1 MLLFPRLPSMVR
13 WMGFLAKKG
22 GILAPSDSSIKVPLS
37 VRELSEHSPSLME
50 TTVPRAAKSS
60 LNAIFRISDLCKVI
74 SVGAPPVSLKPK
86 SNKPKDPAFSEEA
99 AILLKLLDSIS
110 SLKLAY
116 VQLQQAHIPY
126 DPNKIN
132 SSDKLITSQL
142 ESLSKLENLYKEKL
156 IDKPKSQTSVSL
168 KIKEH
173 EKLLVVLQSIVQ
185 DKESEIERLRLAI
198 HKLERENS
206 ELNENVKKNP
216 SCGRRLNVVNRE
228 LTPNLFAEVV
238 SFASRS
244 LHDFTKP
251 LISLMQVS
259 GWDLDSAVRCMYTGT
274 VFHERSHKKYA
285 FEAYLSRVMLSGVQE
300 EFISIHHFDLV
311 MGILDPFEV
320 LISNPNSDFSIFCR
334 EKYLDAIPK
343 EMEDSFFGNLDHRAF
358 LMSGGHPRTPFY
370 KAFVKMAKWVWAL
383 KVMSLTFIPK
393 AEIFYVREMDWFN
406 NDFMESVVA
415 ELTPKREQMSKVG
428 FTVMPGFKIG
438 ENVIRCRVYLSK
450 S

>member
-1 MLLFPRLPSMVR
+1 
-13 WMGFLAKKG
+13 
-22 GILAPSDSSIKVPLS
+22 
-37 VRELSEHSPSLME
+37 ME
-50 TTVPRAAKSS
+50 TTAPRASKSS
-60 LNAIFRISDLCKVI
+60 FNAIFRISDLCKVI

-86 SNKPKDPAFSEEA
+86 PNNPKDPAFSEEE

-126 DPNKIN
+126 DPKKIKN
-132 SSDKLITSQL
+132 SDKLITSQL
-142 ESLSKLENLYKEKL
+142 ESLSKLENLYNEKL
-156 IDKPKSQTSVSL
+156 TDKPKSETSVSL

-173 EKLLVVLQSIVQ
+173 EKLLVVLQSIVH
-185 DKESEIERLRLAI
+185 DKESENERLRLEI

-206 ELNENVKKNP
+206 ELNENIEKNP
-216 SCGRRLNVVNRE
+216 SCKRRLNLVNRE
-228 LTPNLFAEVV
+228 LTPNLFAEAV

-251 LISLMQVS
+251 LISLMRVS
-259 GWDLDSAVRCMYTGT
+259 GWDLDSAVRCMYTET
-274 VFHERSHKKYA
+274 VFHERSHKKFA
-285 FEAYLSRVMLSGVQE
+285 FDSYLSRVMLSGAHE
-300 EFISIHHFDLV
+300 KFISMDHFDRV

-320 LISNPNSDFSIFCR
+320 LITDPNSEFSMFCR

-370 KAFVKMAKWVWAL
+370 EVFVKMARWVWAL

-393 AEIFYVREMDWFN
+393 AEIFYVREMDQFN
-406 NDFMESVVA
+406 NDFMESVVD
-415 ELTPKREQMSKVG
+415 ELTPKRGQTSKVG